1 MYVTAVLCAESFLHL
16 DNNRGTRVV
25 FVDGF
30 MKSHF
35 KGYVITL
42 QKCNR
47 RGRVLK
53 LTVWDPQHRS
63 AGGLVSIW
71 ARWSLRAVSPNNS
84 GLIDEFSSYDAA
96 TRSRRT
102 SDVHDEYTGDYV
114 ESRAQ
119 EDEEENVLLLLT
131 GDSSMVNG
139 VYGEILLSCNAVVAT
154 STPRKESWHIGYS
167 LSIYCLVN
175 FCTRK
180 DRLVNIRRDEY
191 IRR

>member
-63 AGGLVSIW
+63 AG
-71 ARWSLRAVSPNNS
+71 RPR
-84 GLIDEFSSYDAA
+84 LIDEFSSYDAA

-180 DRLVNIRRDEY
+180 DRLVKHTQRMNTSVGSAVNLLR
-191 IRR
+191 